1 MCFWQTV
8 DGQKLSVVIENL
20 CCDNHAIGDQILAS
34 RGVGV
39 KRALIQRVKHMLFIL
54 GIALL
59 IGTAIVAI
67 AAVGGFIQLP
77 EILIAGESTVHSIA
91 RFAIVGCL
99 LAAIGS
105 LE

>member
-1 MCFWQTV
+1 M
-8 DGQKLSVVIENL
+8 ENL
-20 CCDNHAIGDQILAS
+20 CCDNHAIGVQTLAF
-34 RGVGV
+34 RRVEM
-39 KRALIQRVKHMLFIL
+39 KRALIQRIKHMLFVL

-59 IGTAIVAI
+59 IGTVIIAI
-67 AAVGGFIQLP
+67 AVVGGFIQLP
-77 EILIAGESTVHSIA
+77 ENLIAGESTVHSIA